1 MQAATRG
8 RVSSSEL
15 RPFFIQS
22 TVTHDEE
29 AVKLKPGLVS
39 RSLVQNF
46 HCAGVSAPPS
56 VPFNFPSLQ
65 SGSGDA
71 KLITLSLVLLSKA
84 LITGNCELEG
94 LSHSLIT
101 GTGVN
106 GSKSLCFT
114 SFRELW

>member
-8 RVSSSEL
+8 RVSSPEL

-46 HCAGVSAPPS
+46 QCAGVFRTAVGSFQLPLAAVGERRCETDYFKPRSA
-56 VPFNFPSLQ
+56 V
-65 SGSGDA
+65 
-71 KLITLSLVLLSKA
+71 
-84 LITGNCELEG
+84 EG
-94 LSHSLIT
+94 LNYWQL
-101 GTGVN
+101 
-106 GSKSLCFT
+106 
-114 SFRELW
+114 